1 MLEKNMQRLFSLEG
15 KTALVTGGCRGIG
28 RMMAEGLLQAGAT
41 VWITGRDDDF
51 VATAAKEMSE
61 LGRCVG
67 VVAELSN
74 KQGITDLAAKIVG
87 QVPALNILVNNAA
100 VYAVGSLEETDY
112 DSFNQLLQL
121 NTSAAFELT
130 RQLLP
135 TLKRASEDKDPARV
149 INITSNIALTHCSWH
164 SWGYATAKNALQHLT
179 VMLASELTSQGVNVN
194 AIAPGTFDTRMLD
207 GWRDENG
214 DFDIS
219 NAGIPVGRLGEAEDV
234 QGIITLLC
242 ARGGAFI
249 SGAVIPVDGASAVRP
264 MY

>member
-1 MLEKNMQRLFSLEG
+1 MLEENMQELFSLEG

-28 RMMAEGLLQAGAT
+28 RMMAEGLLRAGAK
-41 VWITGRDDDF
+41 VWITGRDIGF
-51 VATAAKEMSE
+51 VTQAAKEMSE
-61 LGRCVG
+61 LGPCVG
-67 VVAELSN
+67 IDAELSN
-74 KQGITDLAAKIVG
+74 KEGISGLVAKILELAPV
-87 QVPALNILVNNAA
+87 LNILVNNAA
-100 VYAVGSLEETDY
+100 VYTVGSLEEADY

-130 RQLLP
+130 RRLLP
-135 TLKRASEDKDPARV
+135 SLKKASQEKDPARV
-149 INITSNIALTHCSWH
+149 INISSNIALTHCAWH
-164 SWGYATAKNALQHLT
+164 SWGYATSKNALQHLT

-219 NAGIPVGRLGEAEDV
+219 NAGIPMGRFGESEDI
-234 QGIITLLC
+234 QGAVTLLC

-264 MY
+264 MF

>member
-1 MLEKNMQRLFSLEG
+1 MLEKNMQTLFALEG

-28 RMMAEGLLQAGAT
+28 RMMAEGLLRAGAS
-41 VWITGRDDDF
+41 VWITGRDGEF
-51 VATAAKEMSE
+51 VATAVEEMSGI
-61 LGRCVG
+61 GRCFG
-67 VVAELSN
+67 VVAELSD
-74 KQGITDLAAKIVG
+74 KQGITNLAAKITE

-135 TLKRASEDKDPARV
+135 VLKRASQDKDPARV
-149 INITSNIALTHCSWH
+149 INISSNIALTHCAWH

-179 VMLASELTSQGVNVN
+179 VMLASELTSQGINVN

-207 GWRDENG
+207 GWRDDDG
-214 DFDIS
+214 KFDIS
-219 NAGIPVGRLGEAEDV
+219 NAGIPMGRFGEAEDM
-234 QGIITLLC
+234 QGIVTLLC

>member
-1 MLEKNMQRLFSLEG
+1 MQELFSLKG
-15 KTALVTGGCRGIG
+15 KAALVTGGCRGIG
-28 RMMAEGLLQAGAT
+28 RMMAEGLLRAGAT
-41 VWITGRDDDF
+41 VWVTGRDDRF
-51 VATAAKEMSE
+51 VTEAAAEMSE
-61 LGRCVG
+61 IGPCHGL
-67 VVAELSN
+67 VAELSH
-74 KQGITDLAAKIVG
+74 KQGITDLSASITE
-87 QVPALNILVNNAA
+87 QVPTLNILINNAA
-100 VYAVGSLEETDY
+100 VYVVGSLEESDY

-135 TLKRASEDKDPARV
+135 ALKKASKDKDPARV
-149 INITSNIALTHCSWH
+149 INISSNIALTHCAWH

-179 VMLASELTSQGVNVN
+179 VMLASELTSQGINVN

-219 NAGIPVGRLGEAEDV
+219 KVGIPMGRFGEAEDM
-234 QGIITLLC
+234 QGVVTLLC

-264 MY
+264 MS

>member
-1 MLEKNMQRLFSLEG
+1 MEG

-28 RMMAEGLLQAGAT
+28 RMMAEGLLRAGAM
-41 VWITGRDDDF
+41 VWVTGRDIDF
-51 VATAAKEMSE
+51 VTAAAKEMSE

-67 VVAELSN
+67 VVAELSD
-74 KQGITDLAAKIVG
+74 KQGISDLAAKIIE
-87 QVPALNILVNNAA
+87 QTPALNILVNNAA
-100 VYAVGSLEETDY
+100 VYAVGSLEEADY

-135 TLKRASEDKDPARV
+135 TLKRASKDKDPARV
-149 INITSNIALTHCSWH
+149 INISSNIALTHCAWH

-179 VMLASELTSQGVNVN
+179 VMLASELTSQGINVN

-207 GWRDENG
+207 RWRDENG
-214 DFDIS
+214 EFDIS
-219 NAGIPVGRLGEAEDV
+219 NAGIPMGRFGEAEDM
-234 QGIITLLC
+234 QGVVTLLC

-249 SGAVIPVDGASAVRP
+249 SGAVCPVDGASAVMP

>member
-1 MLEKNMQRLFSLEG
+1 MLEKDMQALFALEG

-28 RMMAEGLLQAGAT
+28 RMMAEGLLRAGAS
-41 VWITGRDDDF
+41 VWITGRDGDF
-51 VATAAKEMSE
+51 VAAAVEEMSE
-61 LGRCVG
+61 IGSCVG
-67 VVAELSN
+67 VIAELSD
-74 KQGITDLAAKIVG
+74 KQGITDLAVEMAELAPV
-87 QVPALNILVNNAA
+87 LNVLVNNAA
-100 VYAVGSLEETDY
+100 VYAVSPLEETDY

-135 TLKRASEDKDPARV
+135 ALKRASQPKDPARV
-149 INITSNIALTHCSWH
+149 INISSNIALTHCSWH

-179 VMLASELTSQGVNVN
+179 VMLASELTSQGINVN

-214 DFDIS
+214 NFDIS
-219 NAGIPVGRLGEAEDV
+219 NAGIPVGRFGEAEDM
-234 QGIITLLC
+234 QGIVTLLC